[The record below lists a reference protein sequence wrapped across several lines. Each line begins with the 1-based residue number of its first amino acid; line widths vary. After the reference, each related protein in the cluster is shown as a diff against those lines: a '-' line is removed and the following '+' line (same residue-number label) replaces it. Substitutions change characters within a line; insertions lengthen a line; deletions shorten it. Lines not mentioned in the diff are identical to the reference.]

1 MSSRQPAQQIDQQQ
15 LVHLSRV
22 LTRHHVLRA
31 REWDHRSP
39 LLQGRMRL
47 HELQPGLF
55 LRLADVRDLYD
66 LISESELNPG
76 LKIAVLLRGRA
87 EVAFGHRRLQL
98 HGGGSPSAVMVALD
112 RAAPFRRWGHRCGY
126 ERSLTMTL
134 SPSWLQD
141 RLGAGPGPAKPC
153 TTGIWTG
160 PSGSRPRSFCRRWSS
175 CSTALSRNRHR
186 LGGCSWRDWPWRCW
200 ARPWRRLARP
210 LASRHLAPVTRPS
223 RLQRLWQLVASG
235 EVDALTQRQL
245 AERLGMSVSQ
255 LQRRFHDEVGESL
268 GSYLRRRRLES
279 ARHALMHEG
288 ISVEE
293 AAARAGYTSAANFAT
308 AFKRAFGMTPSHCA
322 KQRGGSARPGHS
334 E

>member
-141 RLGAGPGPAKPC
+141 RLGLARA
-153 TTGIWTG
+153 
-160 PSGSRPRSFCRRWSS
+160 SQ
-175 CSTALSRNRHR
+175 ALHNRHLDRAFWQPSPFILSALEQLFDGLESQPTPAWR
-186 LGGCSWRDWPWRCW
+186 LQLEG
-200 ARPWRRLARP
+200 LALALLGEALASIGSP

-308 AFKRAFGMTPSHCA
+308 AFKRAFGLTPSHCA